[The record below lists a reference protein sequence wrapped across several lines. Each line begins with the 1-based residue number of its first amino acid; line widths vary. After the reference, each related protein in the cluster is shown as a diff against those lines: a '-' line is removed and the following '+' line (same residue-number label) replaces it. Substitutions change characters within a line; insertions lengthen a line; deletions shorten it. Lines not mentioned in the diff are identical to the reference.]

1 MRDTL
6 TGALGGVNTGRHRV
20 LAVVELF
27 CGEAVDVPAERA
39 LPLAVAVAKLKNEAF
54 ASLNVLIMLSKV
66 SARLPTASF
75 TWSGNLIQ
83 QRIQEHS
90 RLARIL

>member
-6 TGALGGVNTGRHRV
+6 TGALGGVDTGRHRV

-27 CGEAVDVPAERA
+27 CGEVPAERA
-39 LPLAVAVAKLKNEAF
+39 LPLAVAVAKLKKEAF
-54 ASLNVLIMLSKV
+54 ASLNVLIMLSNV

-83 QRIQEHS
+83 QRTQEHS